1 MAIGDELS
9 SIDFKS
15 MIGGPLDAVVRAQAQ
30 SAQTSV
36 DFIKSVGFDA
46 DSNEPTMITFGYMKA
61 VETRDGD
68 GNVTGTEP
76 KKFDLTVPI
85 LTMLPIPF
93 IRVEETTIAFN
104 AKINSVQE
112 SSTSSSH
119 ELNSKLSVK
128 AGWGPV
134 SAKLSASYS
143 YKKSS
148 SSSSK
153 IERTYS
159 LSVNVRAVQ
168 DELPAGTEKL
178 LGILENSITEVE
190 SAA

>member
-36 DFIKSVGFDA
+36 DFIKSVGFEQDT
-46 DSNEPTMITFGYMKA
+46 NIPTMVTFSYMKPIETTDAQGA
-61 VETRDGD
+61 VT
-68 GNVTGTEP
+68 VTPT
-76 KKFDLTVPI
+76 KYDLTVPI

-93 IRVEETTIAFN
+93 IRVEETTIDFN

-112 SSTSSSH
+112 STTTSSH
-119 ELNSKLSVK
+119 DLNTSLSAK
-128 AGWGPV
+128 GGWGPV
-134 SAKLSASYS
+134 SVKLSASYS
-143 YKKSS
+143 YKKSTS
-148 SSSSK
+148 ASSK
-153 IERTYS
+153 TERTYS
-159 LSVNVRAVQ
+159 LAIHVRAVQ

-178 LGILENSITEVE
+178 LGILENAIKEVL
-190 SAA
+190 SAP